1 MCHSLSPYEILRSE
15 GKRSVTQSEH
25 KSCTS
30 REKRSTIIKPC
41 RKIIEKESRKN
52 EQWQFVRIL
61 SMKI

>member
-30 REKRSTIIKPC
+30 REKRSTIINHVEKSS
-41 RKIIEKESRKN
+41 EKESGKN